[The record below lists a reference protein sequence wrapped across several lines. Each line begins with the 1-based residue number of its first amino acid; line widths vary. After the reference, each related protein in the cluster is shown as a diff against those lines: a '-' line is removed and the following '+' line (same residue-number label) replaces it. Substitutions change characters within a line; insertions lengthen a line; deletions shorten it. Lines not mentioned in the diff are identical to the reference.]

1 MKTILRAGLAII
13 LASMS
18 LSFASEARSEG
29 NVLYFILDASG
40 SMWERAGGKPR
51 IVIAKETLSNL
62 IEQTPAQIRAGV
74 TVYGHRRKGDCSDI
88 EEIVSLKNLD
98 PMAKFRAQE
107 RISSINAMGKTPIT
121 DSIQQTVDRLKG
133 EEGESTIVLI
143 SDGLESCGKDPCA
156 LTKKL
161 KSAGINFVMHVVG
174 FGLMDHQKKK
184 LACIADAGEGTFF
197 TADNASDLLEALTV
211 VKQSVVAQVKV
222 EPAPAPAPEPV
233 IQKVESS
240 STSIK
245 IKAKGPGTV
254 QLVPAPWVQ
263 EPRYWALSDVESGE
277 ILYKFAR
284 LGVTPQKV
292 PPGIYQLTWHQN
304 EHRAARVITG
314 QIVKVKS
321 GEVTEVPVATG
332 VVLKMPQW
340 VETPYWWG
348 LKPADQN
355 LKSVLHPQVWF
366 RDLPAQVVPAG
377 RYHLIWYQNEHRTT
391 PVDLG
396 TVDIQMDRL
405 NEITVATGLQLVK
418 ADWVPQIRRRWW
430 QLLDADGQ
438 VVLKVSNFEFKPQI
452 VPEGEYQLVYRQ
464 TKHGATDSPLG
475 TVIIKPGELAQFPV
489 NTGVGFS
496 YADGSEPPY
505 RVEFSR
511 LDDSGKVAT
520 AVKLA
525 KSWGPIPLQPGTYRV
540 DYQAARKGPV
550 MTIVDSFDLPAGVF
564 VEIEM

>member
-1 MKTILRAGLAII
+1 MRTIFRTGLVII

-18 LSFASEARSEG
+18 LSFASETRAEG

-98 PMAKFRAQE
+98 PMAKFRAKE

-143 SDGLESCGKDPCA
+143 SDGLESCGKNPCA

-184 LACIADAGEGTFF
+184 LACIADAGGGTFF
-197 TADNASDLLEALTV
+197 TADNASGLLEALTV

-222 EPAPAPAPEPV
+222 EPAPEPV
-233 IQKVESS
+233 VQKVESS

-254 QLVPAPWVQ
+254 KLLPAPWVE

-284 LGVTPQKV
+284 VGVTPQKV
-292 PPGIYQLTWHQN
+292 PPGTYQLMWHQN
-304 EHRAARVITG
+304 EHRSARVITG
-314 QIVKVKS
+314 QIVTVKS

-332 VVLKMPQW
+332 VRLTMPQW
-340 VETPYWWG
+340 VEIPYWWG
-348 LKPADQN
+348 LKAKVD
-355 LKSVLHPQVWF
+355 KSVLRPPVWF

-396 TVDIQMDRL
+396 VIDIKMDQL

-418 ADWVPQIRRRWW
+418 ADWVPEIRRRWW
-430 QLLDADGQ
+430 KLLNADGE

-452 VPEGEYQLVYRQ
+452 VPEGKYELVYRQ
-464 TKHGATDSPLG
+464 TKHGATDSSLG
-475 TVIIKPGELAQFPV
+475 TVIIKPNELAQFAV

-496 YADGSEPPY
+496 YADGTEPPY
-505 RVEFSR
+505 MVEFSR
-511 LDDSGKVAT
+511 LNEAGEVEVSVQLK
-520 AVKLA
+520 
-525 KSWGPIPLQPGTYRV
+525 KSWGPIPLQPGTYQV
-540 DYQAARKGPV
+540 NYQEVRKGPV

>member
-1 MKTILRAGLAII
+1 MRTIFRTGLVII

-18 LSFASEARSEG
+18 LSFASETRAEG

-62 IEQTPAQIRAGV
+62 IEQTPAQIRSGV

-156 LTKKL
+156 LTRKL

-222 EPAPAPAPEPV
+222 EPAPEPV
-233 IQKVESS
+233 VQKVESS

-254 QLVPAPWVQ
+254 KLLPAPWVE

-284 LGVTPQKV
+284 VGVTPQKV
-292 PPGIYQLTWHQN
+292 PPGTYQLMWHQN
-304 EHRAARVITG
+304 EHRSARVITG
-314 QIVKVKS
+314 QIVTVKS

-332 VVLKMPQW
+332 VRLTMPQW
-340 VETPYWWG
+340 VEIPYWWG
-348 LKPADQN
+348 LKAKVD
-355 LKSVLHPQVWF
+355 KSVLRPPVWF

-396 TVDIQMDRL
+396 VIDIKMDQL

-418 ADWVPQIRRRWW
+418 ADWVPEIRRRWW
-430 QLLDADGQ
+430 KLLNADGE

-452 VPEGEYQLVYRQ
+452 VPEGKYELVYRQ
-464 TKHGATDSPLG
+464 TKHGATDSSLG
-475 TVIIKPGELAQFPV
+475 TVIIKPNELAQFAV

-496 YADGSEPPY
+496 YADGTEPPY
-505 RVEFSR
+505 MVEFSR
-511 LDDSGKVAT
+511 LNEAGEVEVSVQLKKAGARY
-520 AVKLA
+520 LC
-525 KSWGPIPLQPGTYRV
+525 SQEPIR
-540 DYQAARKGPV
+540 
-550 MTIVDSFDLPAGVF
+550 
-564 VEIEM
+564 

>member
-1 MKTILRAGLAII
+1 MRTIFRTGLVII

-18 LSFASEARSEG
+18 LSFASETRAEG

-98 PMAKFRAQE
+98 PMAKFRAKE

-184 LACIADAGEGTFF
+184 LACIADAGGGTFF
-197 TADNASDLLEALTV
+197 TADNASGLLEALTV

-222 EPAPAPAPEPV
+222 EPAPEPV
-233 IQKVESS
+233 VQKVESS

-254 QLVPAPWVQ
+254 KLLPAPWVE

-284 LGVTPQKV
+284 VGVTPQKV
-292 PPGIYQLTWHQN
+292 PPGTYQLMWHQN
-304 EHRAARVITG
+304 EHRSARVITG
-314 QIVKVKS
+314 QIVTVKS

-332 VVLKMPQW
+332 VRLTMPQW
-340 VETPYWWG
+340 VEIPYWWG
-348 LKPADQN
+348 LKAKVD
-355 LKSVLHPQVWF
+355 KSVLRPPVWF

-396 TVDIQMDRL
+396 VIDIKMDQL

-418 ADWVPQIRRRWW
+418 ADWVPEIRRRWW
-430 QLLDADGQ
+430 KLLNADGE

-452 VPEGEYQLVYRQ
+452 VPEGKYELVYRQ
-464 TKHGATDSPLG
+464 TKHGATDSSLG
-475 TVIIKPGELAQFPV
+475 TVIIKPNELAQFAV

-496 YADGSEPPY
+496 YADGTEPPY
-505 RVEFSR
+505 MVEFSR
-511 LDDSGKVAT
+511 LNEAGEVEVSVQLK
-520 AVKLA
+520 
-525 KSWGPIPLQPGTYRV
+525 KSWGPIPLQPGTYQV
-540 DYQAARKGPV
+540 NYQEVRKGPV

>member
-1 MKTILRAGLAII
+1 MRTIFRAGLVII

-18 LSFASEARSEG
+18 LSFAPEARAEG

-88 EEIVSLKNLD
+88 EEIVALKNLD
-98 PMAKFRAQE
+98 PMAKFRAKE

-184 LACIADAGEGTFF
+184 LACIADAGGGTFF
-197 TADNASDLLEALTV
+197 TADNASGLLEALTV
-211 VKQSVVAQVKV
+211 VKQSVVSQVKIQPV
-222 EPAPAPAPEPV
+222 PEPAPEPV
-233 IQKVESS
+233 VQKVESS

-254 QLVPAPWVQ
+254 KLLPAPWV
-263 EPRYWALSDVESGE
+263 EDPRYWALSDVESGE
-277 ILYKFAR
+277 IVYKFAR

-292 PPGIYQLTWHQN
+292 PAGTYQLVWHQN

-314 QIVKVKS
+314 QIVTVKS
-321 GEVTEVPVATG
+321 GEVTEVPVTTG

-340 VETPYWWG
+340 VEIPYWWG
-348 LKPADQN
+348 LK
-355 LKSVLHPQVWF
+355 SVVDKPGRKPGVWF

-377 RYHLIWYQNEHRTT
+377 QYHLIWYQNEHRTT
-391 PVDLG
+391 PVNLG
-396 TVDIQMDRL
+396 VIDIQIDQL

-430 QLLDADGQ
+430 KLLDADGQ
-438 VVLKVSNFEFKPQI
+438 VALKVSNFEFKPQI

-464 TKHGATDSPLG
+464 TKHGATDSLLG
-475 TVIIKPGELAQFPV
+475 TVIIKSGELAQFAV

-496 YADGSEPPY
+496 YADGTEPPY

-511 LDDSGKVAT
+511 LDDSGEVT
-520 AVKLA
+520 TVVKLD

>member
-1 MKTILRAGLAII
+1 MRTIFRTGLVII
-13 LASMS
+13 LACMS
-18 LSFASEARSEG
+18 LSFASETRAEG

-62 IEQTPAQIRAGV
+62 IEQTPAQIRSGV

-156 LTKKL
+156 LTRKL

-222 EPAPAPAPEPV
+222 EPAPEPV
-233 IQKVESS
+233 VQKVESS

-254 QLVPAPWVQ
+254 KLLPAPWVE

-284 LGVTPQKV
+284 VGVTAQKV
-292 PPGIYQLTWHQN
+292 PPGTYQLMWHQN
-304 EHRAARVITG
+304 EHRSARVITG
-314 QIVKVKS
+314 QIVTVKS

-332 VVLKMPQW
+332 VRLTMPQW
-340 VETPYWWG
+340 VEIPYWWG
-348 LKPADQN
+348 LKAKVD
-355 LKSVLHPQVWF
+355 KSVLRPPVWF

-396 TVDIQMDRL
+396 VIDIKMDQL

-418 ADWVPQIRRRWW
+418 ADWVPEIRRRWW
-430 QLLDADGQ
+430 KLLNADGE

-452 VPEGEYQLVYRQ
+452 VPEGKYELVYRQ
-464 TKHGATDSPLG
+464 TKHGATDSSLG
-475 TVIIKPGELAQFPV
+475 TVIIKPNELAQFAV

-496 YADGSEPPY
+496 YADGTEPPY
-505 RVEFSR
+505 MVEFSR
-511 LDDSGKVAT
+511 LNEAGEVEVSVQLK
-520 AVKLA
+520 
-525 KSWGPIPLQPGTYRV
+525 KSWGPIPLQPGTYQV
-540 DYQAARKGPV
+540 NYQEVRKGPV

>member
-1 MKTILRAGLAII
+1 MRTIFRTGLVII

-18 LSFASEARSEG
+18 LSFASETRAEG

-62 IEQTPAQIRAGV
+62 IEQTPAQIRSGV

-156 LTKKL
+156 LTRKL

-222 EPAPAPAPEPV
+222 EPAPEPV
-233 IQKVESS
+233 VQKVESS

-254 QLVPAPWVQ
+254 KLLPAPWVE

-284 LGVTPQKV
+284 VGVTPQKV
-292 PPGIYQLTWHQN
+292 PPGTYQLMWHQN
-304 EHRAARVITG
+304 EHRSARVITG
-314 QIVKVKS
+314 QIVTVKS

-332 VVLKMPQW
+332 VRLTMPQW
-340 VETPYWWG
+340 VEIPYWWG
-348 LKPADQN
+348 LKAKVD
-355 LKSVLHPQVWF
+355 KSVLRPPVWF

-396 TVDIQMDRL
+396 VIDIKMDQL

-418 ADWVPQIRRRWW
+418 ADWVPEIRRRWW
-430 QLLDADGQ
+430 KLLNADGE

-452 VPEGEYQLVYRQ
+452 VPEGKYELVYRQ
-464 TKHGATDSPLG
+464 TKHGATDSSLG
-475 TVIIKPGELAQFPV
+475 TVIIKPNELAQFAV

-496 YADGSEPPY
+496 YADGTEPPY
-505 RVEFSR
+505 MVEFSR
-511 LDDSGKVAT
+511 LNEAGEVEVSVQLK
-520 AVKLA
+520 
-525 KSWGPIPLQPGTYRV
+525 KSWGPIPLQPGTYQV
-540 DYQAARKGPV
+540 NYQEVRKGPV
-550 MTIVDSFDLPAGVF
+550 MTIVDSFDLPAGGF

>member
-1 MKTILRAGLAII
+1 MRTIFRTGLVII

-18 LSFASEARSEG
+18 LSFASETRAEG

-98 PMAKFRAQE
+98 PMAKFRAKE

-156 LTKKL
+156 LTRKL

-222 EPAPAPAPEPV
+222 EPAPEPV
-233 IQKVESS
+233 VQKVESS

-254 QLVPAPWVQ
+254 KLLPAPWVE

-284 LGVTPQKV
+284 VGVTPQKV
-292 PPGIYQLTWHQN
+292 PPGTYQLMWHQN
-304 EHRAARVITG
+304 EHRSARVITG
-314 QIVKVKS
+314 QIVTVKS

-332 VVLKMPQW
+332 VRLTMPQW
-340 VETPYWWG
+340 VEIPYWWG
-348 LKPADQN
+348 LKAKVD
-355 LKSVLHPQVWF
+355 KSVLRPPVWF

-396 TVDIQMDRL
+396 VIDIKMDQL

-418 ADWVPQIRRRWW
+418 ADWVPEIRRRWW
-430 QLLDADGQ
+430 KRLNAGGE
-438 VVLKVSNFEFKPQI
+438 VVLKGSNLEFEPQI
-452 VPEGEYQLVYRQ
+452 VPEGKYELVYRQ
-464 TKHGATDSPLG
+464 TKHGATDSSLG
-475 TVIIKPGELAQFPV
+475 TVIIKPNELAQFAV

-496 YADGSEPPY
+496 YADGTEPPY
-505 RVEFSR
+505 MVEFSR
-511 LDDSGKVAT
+511 LNEAGEVEVSVQLK
-520 AVKLA
+520 
-525 KSWGPIPLQPGTYRV
+525 KSWGPIPLQPGTYQV
-540 DYQAARKGPV
+540 NYQEVRKGPV

>member
-1 MKTILRAGLAII
+1 MRTIFRTGLVII

-18 LSFASEARSEG
+18 LSFASETRAEG

-62 IEQTPAQIRAGV
+62 IEQTPAQIRSGV

-156 LTKKL
+156 LTRKL

-222 EPAPAPAPEPV
+222 EPAPEPV
-233 IQKVESS
+233 VQKVESS

-254 QLVPAPWVQ
+254 KLLPAPWVE

-284 LGVTPQKV
+284 VGVTPQKV
-292 PPGIYQLTWHQN
+292 PPGTYQLMWHQN
-304 EHRAARVITG
+304 EHRSARVITG
-314 QIVKVKS
+314 QIVTVKS

-332 VVLKMPQW
+332 VRLTMPQW
-340 VETPYWWG
+340 VEIPYWWG
-348 LKPADQN
+348 LKAKVD
-355 LKSVLHPQVWF
+355 KSVLRPPVWF

-396 TVDIQMDRL
+396 VIDIKMDQL

-418 ADWVPQIRRRWW
+418 ADWVPEIRRRWW
-430 QLLDADGQ
+430 KLLNADGE

-452 VPEGEYQLVYRQ
+452 VPEGKYELVYRQ
-464 TKHGATDSPLG
+464 TKHGATDSSLG
-475 TVIIKPGELAQFPV
+475 TVIIKPNELAQFAV

-496 YADGSEPPY
+496 YADGTEPPY
-505 RVEFSR
+505 MVEFSR
-511 LDDSGKVAT
+511 LNEAGEVEVSVQLK
-520 AVKLA
+520 
-525 KSWGPIPLQPGTYRV
+525 KSWGPIPLQPGTYQV
-540 DYQAARKGPV
+540 NYQEVRKGPV

>member
-1 MKTILRAGLAII
+1 MRTIFRTGLVII

-18 LSFASEARSEG
+18 LSFASETRAEG

-62 IEQTPAQIRAGV
+62 IEQTPAQIRSGV

-156 LTKKL
+156 LTRKL

-222 EPAPAPAPEPV
+222 EPAPEPV
-233 IQKVESS
+233 VQKVESS

-254 QLVPAPWVQ
+254 KLLPAPWVE

-292 PPGIYQLTWHQN
+292 PPGTYQLMWHQN
-304 EHRAARVITG
+304 EHRSARVITG
-314 QIVKVKS
+314 QIVTVKS

-332 VVLKMPQW
+332 VRLTMPQW
-340 VETPYWWG
+340 VEIPYWWG
-348 LKPADQN
+348 LKAKVD
-355 LKSVLHPQVWF
+355 KSVLRPPVWF

-396 TVDIQMDRL
+396 VIDIKMDQL

-418 ADWVPQIRRRWW
+418 ADWVPEIRRRWW
-430 QLLDADGQ
+430 KLLNADGE

-452 VPEGEYQLVYRQ
+452 VPEGKYELVYRQ
-464 TKHGATDSPLG
+464 TKHGATDSSLG
-475 TVIIKPGELAQFPV
+475 TVIIKPNELAQFAV

-496 YADGSEPPY
+496 YADGTEPPY
-505 RVEFSR
+505 MVEFSR
-511 LDDSGKVAT
+511 LNEAGEVEVSVQLK
-520 AVKLA
+520 
-525 KSWGPIPLQPGTYRV
+525 KSWGPIPLQPGTYQV
-540 DYQAARKGPV
+540 NYQEVRKGPV

>member
-1 MKTILRAGLAII
+1 MKARLFSVLSAILVVTAVLFAPS
-13 LASMS
+13 AS
-18 LSFASEARSEG
+18 AQG

-40 SMWERAGGKPR
+40 SMWERVEGEPR
-51 IVIAKETLSNL
+51 IVIAKETLSSL
-62 IEQTPAQIRAGV
+62 IEQTPAEIRTGITA
-74 TVYGHRRKGDCSDI
+74 YGHRRKFDCSDI
-88 EEIVSLKNLD
+88 EEIVPLKSLD
-98 PMAKFRAQE
+98 PMTKVRIQE
-107 RISSINAMGKTPIT
+107 RISSLNAVGKTPIT
-121 DSIQQTVDRLKG
+121 DSILQTVDRLKS

-156 LTKKL
+156 LTTEL

-174 FGLMDHQKKK
+174 FGLLKEQEQK
-184 LACIADAGEGTFF
+184 LACIAEAGGGEFF
-197 TADNASDLLEALTV
+197 TAGNAADLLDALTV
-211 VKQSVVAQVKV
+211 VKESVVEQVKV
-222 EPAPAPAPEPV
+222 EPAPEPV
-233 IQKVESS
+233 VQKVESS

-254 QLVPAPWVQ
+254 KLLPAPWVQ

-277 ILYKFAR
+277 ILYKFER
-284 LGVTPQKV
+284 QGVTPQKV
-292 PPGIYQLTWHQN
+292 PAGTYQLVWHQN
-304 EHRAARVITG
+304 EHRAAQVITE

-321 GEVTEVPVATG
+321 GEVVEVPVATG
-332 VVLKMPQW
+332 VRLNMPQW
-340 VETPYWWG
+340 VEIPYWWG
-348 LKPADQN
+348 LKAVDEKMDMRPG
-355 LKSVLHPQVWF
+355 VWF
-366 RDLPAQVVPAG
+366 RDLQAQVVSGG

-396 TVDIQMDRL
+396 VIDVQMDQL

-418 ADWVPQIRRRWW
+418 ADWVPEIRRRWW

-464 TKHGATDSPLG
+464 TKHGATDSPFG
-475 TVIIKPGELAQFPV
+475 AVTIRAGELTQFVV

-496 YADGSEPPY
+496 YADGTEPPY
-505 RVEFSR
+505 MVEFSR
-511 LDDSGKVAT
+511 LNEAGEVEVSVQLK
-520 AVKLA
+520 
-525 KSWGPIPLQPGTYRV
+525 KSWGPIPLQPGTYQV
-540 DYQAARKGPV
+540 NYQEVRKGPV

>member
-1 MKTILRAGLAII
+1 MRTIFRTGLVII

-18 LSFASEARSEG
+18 LSFASETRAEG

-62 IEQTPAQIRAGV
+62 IEQTPAQIRSGV

-156 LTKKL
+156 LTRKL

-222 EPAPAPAPEPV
+222 EPAPEPV
-233 IQKVESS
+233 VQKVESS

-254 QLVPAPWVQ
+254 KLLPAPWVE

-284 LGVTPQKV
+284 VGVTPQKV
-292 PPGIYQLTWHQN
+292 PPGTYQLMWHQN
-304 EHRAARVITG
+304 EHRSARVITG
-314 QIVKVKS
+314 QIVTVKS

-332 VVLKMPQW
+332 VRLTMPQW
-340 VETPYWWG
+340 VEIPYWWG
-348 LKPADQN
+348 LKAKVD
-355 LKSVLHPQVWF
+355 KSVLRPPVWF

-377 RYHLIWYQNEHRTT
+377 RYHLIWYQNEHRTA

-396 TVDIQMDRL
+396 VIGIKMDQL

-418 ADWVPQIRRRWW
+418 ADWVPEIRRRWW
-430 QLLDADGQ
+430 KLLNADGE

-452 VPEGEYQLVYRQ
+452 VPEGNYELVYRQ
-464 TKHGATDSPLG
+464 TKHGATDSSLG
-475 TVIIKPGELAQFPV
+475 TVIIKPNELAQFAV

-496 YADGSEPPY
+496 YADGTEPPY
-505 RVEFSR
+505 MVEFSR
-511 LDDSGKVAT
+511 LNEAGEVEVSVQLK
-520 AVKLA
+520 
-525 KSWGPIPLQPGTYRV
+525 KSWGPIPLQPGTYQV
-540 DYQAARKGPV
+540 NYQEVRKGPV

>member
-1 MKTILRAGLAII
+1 MKTILRAGLTII

-18 LSFASEARSEG
+18 LSFAAEARSEG

-62 IEQTPAQIRAGV
+62 IEQTPAEIRSGV

-156 LTKKL
+156 LTRKL

-222 EPAPAPAPEPV
+222 EPAPEPV
-233 IQKVESS
+233 VQKVESS

-254 QLVPAPWVQ
+254 KLLPAPWVE

-292 PPGIYQLTWHQN
+292 PPGTYQLMWHQN
-304 EHRAARVITG
+304 EHRSARVITG
-314 QIVKVKS
+314 QIVTVKS

-332 VVLKMPQW
+332 VRLTMPQW
-340 VETPYWWG
+340 VEIPYWWG
-348 LKPADQN
+348 LKAKVD
-355 LKSVLHPQVWF
+355 KSVLRPPVWF

-396 TVDIQMDRL
+396 VINIKMDQL

-418 ADWVPQIRRRWW
+418 ADWVPEIRRRWW
-430 QLLDADGQ
+430 KLLNADGE

-452 VPEGEYQLVYRQ
+452 VPEGKYELVYRQ
-464 TKHGATDSPLG
+464 TKHGATDSSLG
-475 TVIIKPGELAQFPV
+475 TVIIKPNELAQFAV

-496 YADGSEPPY
+496 YADGTEPPY
-505 RVEFSR
+505 SVEFSR
-511 LDDSGKVAT
+511 LDDAGAT
-520 AVKLA
+520 AAVVKLD

-540 DYQAARKGPV
+540 DFQAARNGPV
-550 MTIVDSFDLPAGVF
+550 MTIVDSLDLPAGVF

>member
-1 MKTILRAGLAII
+1 MRTIFRTGLVII

-18 LSFASEARSEG
+18 LSFASETRAEG

-98 PMAKFRAQE
+98 PMAKFRAKE

-156 LTKKL
+156 LTRKL

-222 EPAPAPAPEPV
+222 EPAPEPV
-233 IQKVESS
+233 VQKVESS

-254 QLVPAPWVQ
+254 KLLPAPWVE

-284 LGVTPQKV
+284 VGVTPQKV
-292 PPGIYQLTWHQN
+292 PPGTYQLMWHQN
-304 EHRAARVITG
+304 EHRSARVITG
-314 QIVKVKS
+314 QIVTVKS

-332 VVLKMPQW
+332 VRLTMPQW
-340 VETPYWWG
+340 VEIPYWWG
-348 LKPADQN
+348 LKAKVD
-355 LKSVLHPQVWF
+355 KSVLRPPVWF

-396 TVDIQMDRL
+396 VIDIKMDQL

-418 ADWVPQIRRRWW
+418 ADWVPEIRRRWW
-430 QLLDADGQ
+430 KLLNADGE

-452 VPEGEYQLVYRQ
+452 VPEGKYELVYRQ
-464 TKHGATDSPLG
+464 TKHGATDSSLG
-475 TVIIKPGELAQFPV
+475 TVIIKPNELAQFAV

-496 YADGSEPPY
+496 YADGTEPPY
-505 RVEFSR
+505 MVEFSR
-511 LDDSGKVAT
+511 LNEAGEVEVSVQLK
-520 AVKLA
+520 
-525 KSWGPIPLQPGTYRV
+525 KSWGPIPLQPGTYQV
-540 DYQAARKGPV
+540 NYQEVRKGPV

>member
-1 MKTILRAGLAII
+1 MNAII
-13 LASMS
+13 RLISVV
-18 LSFASEARSEG
+18 SFLGLLFTGVTARAEG

-40 SMWERAGGKPR
+40 SMWERVEGKPR
-51 IVIAKETLSNL
+51 IVIAKETLSSL
-62 IEQTPAQIRAGV
+62 IEQTPAEIRTGITA
-74 TVYGHRRKGDCSDI
+74 YGHRRKFDCSDI
-88 EEIVSLKNLD
+88 QEIVPLKNLD
-98 PMAKFRAQE
+98 PMTKFQIQE
-107 RISSINAMGKTPIT
+107 RISSLNAVGKTPIT
-121 DSIQQTVDRLKG
+121 DSIQQTVDRLKS

-156 LTKKL
+156 LTTEL
-161 KSAGINFVMHVVG
+161 KSSGINFVMHVVG
-174 FGLMDHQKKK
+174 FGLLKEQEQK
-184 LACIADAGEGTFF
+184 LACIAEAGGGEFF
-197 TADNASDLLEALTV
+197 TASNAADLLDALTV
-211 VKQSVVAQVKV
+211 VKESVVEQVKV
-222 EPAPAPAPEPV
+222 EPAPEPV
-233 IQKVESS
+233 VQKAESS

-254 QLVPAPWVQ
+254 KLLPAPWVQ

-292 PPGIYQLTWHQN
+292 PPGTYKLMWHQN
-304 EHRAARVITG
+304 EHRSARVITG
-314 QIVKVKS
+314 QIVTVKS

-332 VVLKMPQW
+332 VRLTMPQW
-340 VETPYWWG
+340 VEIPYWWG
-348 LKPADQN
+348 LKAKVD
-355 LKSVLHPQVWF
+355 KSVLRPPVWF

-396 TVDIQMDRL
+396 VIDIKMDQL

-418 ADWVPQIRRRWW
+418 ADWVPEIRRRWW
-430 QLLDADGQ
+430 KLLNADGE

-452 VPEGEYQLVYRQ
+452 VPEGKYELVYRQ
-464 TKHGATDSPLG
+464 TKHGATDSSLG
-475 TVIIKPGELAQFPV
+475 TVIIKSNELAQFAV

-496 YADGSEPPY
+496 YADGTEPPY
-505 RVEFSR
+505 SVEFSR
-511 LDDSGKVAT
+511 LDDAGAT
-520 AVKLA
+520 AAVVKLD

-540 DYQAARKGPV
+540 DFQAARNGPV

>member
-13 LASMS
+13 LAGMS

-88 EEIVSLKNLD
+88 EEIVPLKNLD
-98 PMAKFRAQE
+98 PMAKFRATE

-133 EEGESTIVLI
+133 EEGETTIVLI

-156 LTKKL
+156 LTREL

-197 TADNASDLLEALTV
+197 TADNASDLLQALTV
-211 VKQSVVAQVKV
+211 VKQSVVAQVKI
-222 EPAPAPAPEPV
+222 EAAPVPAPEPV

-284 LGVTPQKV
+284 LGVAPQKV
-292 PPGIYQLTWHQN
+292 PAGTYQLVWHQN
-304 EHRAARVITG
+304 EHRASHVITG
-314 QIVKVKS
+314 QIVTVKS

-340 VETPYWWG
+340 VEIPYWWG
-348 LKPADQN
+348 LKAKVD
-355 LKSVLHPQVWF
+355 KSVLRPPVWF

-396 TVDIQMDRL
+396 VIDIKMDQL

-418 ADWVPQIRRRWW
+418 ADWVPEIRRRWW
-430 QLLDADGQ
+430 QLLDAKGQ
-438 VVLKVSNFEFKPQI
+438 VVLKVSDFEFEPQI
-452 VPEGEYQLVYRQ
+452 VPPGEYQLIYRQ
-464 TKHGATDSPLG
+464 TKHGATDSPFG
-475 TVIIKPGELAQFPV
+475 AVTIKAGQLTQFAV

-496 YADGSEPPY
+496 YADGAEPPY
-505 RVEFSR
+505 RVEFLR
-511 LDDSGKVAT
+511 LNEAGEVVVS
-520 AVKLA
+520 VKLK
-525 KSWGPIPLQPGTYRV
+525 KSWGPIPLQAGTYRV
-540 DYQAARKGPV
+540 DYQAARKGPL

>member
-1 MKTILRAGLAII
+1 MRTIFRTGLVII

-18 LSFASEARSEG
+18 LSFASETRAEG

-98 PMAKFRAQE
+98 PMAKFRAKE

-156 LTKKL
+156 LTRKL

-184 LACIADAGEGTFF
+184 LACIADAGGGTFF
-197 TADNASDLLEALTV
+197 TADNASGLLEALTV

-222 EPAPAPAPEPV
+222 EPAPEPV
-233 IQKVESS
+233 VQKVESS

-254 QLVPAPWVQ
+254 KLLPAPWVE

-284 LGVTPQKV
+284 VGVTPQKV
-292 PPGIYQLTWHQN
+292 PPGTYQLMWHQN
-304 EHRAARVITG
+304 EHRSARVITG
-314 QIVKVKS
+314 QIVTVKS

-332 VVLKMPQW
+332 VRLTMPQW
-340 VETPYWWG
+340 VEIPYWWG
-348 LKPADQN
+348 LKAKVD
-355 LKSVLHPQVWF
+355 KSVLRPPVWF

-396 TVDIQMDRL
+396 VIDIKMDQL

-418 ADWVPQIRRRWW
+418 ADWVPEIRRRWW
-430 QLLDADGQ
+430 KLLNADGE

-452 VPEGEYQLVYRQ
+452 VPEGKYELVYRQ
-464 TKHGATDSPLG
+464 TKHGATDSSLG
-475 TVIIKPGELAQFPV
+475 TVIIKPNELAQFAV

-496 YADGSEPPY
+496 YADGTEPPY
-505 RVEFSR
+505 MVEFSR
-511 LDDSGKVAT
+511 LNEAGEVEVSVQLK
-520 AVKLA
+520 
-525 KSWGPIPLQPGTYRV
+525 KSWGPIPLQPGTYQV
-540 DYQAARKGPV
+540 NYQEVRKGPV

>member
-1 MKTILRAGLAII
+1 MRTIFRTGLVII

-18 LSFASEARSEG
+18 LSFASETRAEG

-156 LTKKL
+156 LTRKL

-222 EPAPAPAPEPV
+222 EPAPEPV
-233 IQKVESS
+233 VQKVESS

-254 QLVPAPWVQ
+254 KLLPAPWVE

-284 LGVTPQKV
+284 VGVTPQKV
-292 PPGIYQLTWHQN
+292 PPGTYQLMWHQN
-304 EHRAARVITG
+304 EHRSARVITG
-314 QIVKVKS
+314 QIVTVKS

-332 VVLKMPQW
+332 VRLTMPQW
-340 VETPYWWG
+340 VEIPYWWG
-348 LKPADQN
+348 LKAKVD
-355 LKSVLHPQVWF
+355 KSVLRPPVWF

-396 TVDIQMDRL
+396 VIDIKMDQL

-418 ADWVPQIRRRWW
+418 ADWVPEIRRRWW
-430 QLLDADGQ
+430 KLLNADGE

-452 VPEGEYQLVYRQ
+452 VPEGKYELVYRQ
-464 TKHGATDSPLG
+464 TKHGATDSSLG
-475 TVIIKPGELAQFPV
+475 TVIIKPNELAQFAV

-496 YADGSEPPY
+496 YADGTEPPY
-505 RVEFSR
+505 MVEFSR
-511 LDDSGKVAT
+511 LNEAGEVEVSVQLK
-520 AVKLA
+520 
-525 KSWGPIPLQPGTYRV
+525 KSWGPIPLQPGTYQV
-540 DYQAARKGPV
+540 NYQEVRKGPV

>member
-1 MKTILRAGLAII
+1 MRTIFRTGLVII

-18 LSFASEARSEG
+18 LSFASETRAEG

-40 SMWERAGGKPR
+40 SMWERAGGTPR

-62 IEQTPAQIRAGV
+62 IEQTPAQIRSGV

-156 LTKKL
+156 LTRKL

-222 EPAPAPAPEPV
+222 EPAPEPV
-233 IQKVESS
+233 VQKVESS

-254 QLVPAPWVQ
+254 KLLPAPWVE

-284 LGVTPQKV
+284 VGVTPQKV
-292 PPGIYQLTWHQN
+292 PPGTYQLMWHQN
-304 EHRAARVITG
+304 EHRSARVITG
-314 QIVKVKS
+314 QIVTVKS

-332 VVLKMPQW
+332 VRLTMPQW
-340 VETPYWWG
+340 VEIPYWWG
-348 LKPADQN
+348 LKAKVD
-355 LKSVLHPQVWF
+355 KSVLRPPVWF

-396 TVDIQMDRL
+396 VIDIKMDQL

-418 ADWVPQIRRRWW
+418 ADWVPEIRRRWW
-430 QLLDADGQ
+430 KLLNADGE

-452 VPEGEYQLVYRQ
+452 VPEGKYELVYRQ
-464 TKHGATDSPLG
+464 TKHGATDSSLG
-475 TVIIKPGELAQFPV
+475 TVIIKPNELAQFAV

-496 YADGSEPPY
+496 YADGTEPPY
-505 RVEFSR
+505 MVEFSR
-511 LDDSGKVAT
+511 LNEAGEVEVSVQLK
-520 AVKLA
+520 
-525 KSWGPIPLQPGTYRV
+525 KSWGPIPLQPGTYQV
-540 DYQAARKGPV
+540 NYQEVRKGPV

>member
-1 MKTILRAGLAII
+1 MRTIFRTGLVII

-18 LSFASEARSEG
+18 LSFASEARAEG

-98 PMAKFRAQE
+98 PMAKFRAKE

-222 EPAPAPAPEPV
+222 EPAPEPV
-233 IQKVESS
+233 VQKVESS

-254 QLVPAPWVQ
+254 KLLPAPWVE

-284 LGVTPQKV
+284 VGVTPQKV
-292 PPGIYQLTWHQN
+292 PPGTYQLMWHQN
-304 EHRAARVITG
+304 EHRSARVITG
-314 QIVKVKS
+314 QIVTVKS

-332 VVLKMPQW
+332 VRLTMPQW
-340 VETPYWWG
+340 VEIPYWWG
-348 LKPADQN
+348 LKAKVD
-355 LKSVLHPQVWF
+355 KSVLRPPVWF

-396 TVDIQMDRL
+396 VIDIKMDQL

-418 ADWVPQIRRRWW
+418 ADWVPEIRRRWW
-430 QLLDADGQ
+430 KLLNADGE

-452 VPEGEYQLVYRQ
+452 VPEGKYELVYRQ
-464 TKHGATDSPLG
+464 TKHGATDSSLG
-475 TVIIKPGELAQFPV
+475 TVIIKPNELAQFAV

-496 YADGSEPPY
+496 YADGTEPPY
-505 RVEFSR
+505 MVEFSR
-511 LDDSGKVAT
+511 LNEAGEVEVSVQLK
-520 AVKLA
+520 
-525 KSWGPIPLQPGTYRV
+525 KSWGPIPLQPGTYQV
-540 DYQAARKGPV
+540 NYQEVRKGPV

>member
-1 MKTILRAGLAII
+1 MRTIFRTGLVII

-18 LSFASEARSEG
+18 LSFASETRAEG

-62 IEQTPAQIRAGV
+62 IEQTPAQIRSGV

-156 LTKKL
+156 LTRKL

-184 LACIADAGEGTFF
+184 LACIADAGGGTFF

-222 EPAPAPAPEPV
+222 EPAPEPV
-233 IQKVESS
+233 VQKVESS

-254 QLVPAPWVQ
+254 KLLPAPWVE

-284 LGVTPQKV
+284 VGVTPQKV
-292 PPGIYQLTWHQN
+292 PPGTYQLMWHQN
-304 EHRAARVITG
+304 EHRSARVITG
-314 QIVKVKS
+314 QIVTVKS

-332 VVLKMPQW
+332 VRLTMPQW
-340 VETPYWWG
+340 VEIPYWWG
-348 LKPADQN
+348 LKAKVD
-355 LKSVLHPQVWF
+355 KSVLRPPVWF

-396 TVDIQMDRL
+396 VIDIKMDQL

-418 ADWVPQIRRRWW
+418 ADWVPEIRRRWW
-430 QLLDADGQ
+430 KLLNADGE

-452 VPEGEYQLVYRQ
+452 VPEGKYELVYRQ
-464 TKHGATDSPLG
+464 TKHGATDSSLG
-475 TVIIKPGELAQFPV
+475 TVIIKPNELAQFAV

-496 YADGSEPPY
+496 YADGTEPPY
-505 RVEFSR
+505 MVEFSR
-511 LDDSGKVAT
+511 LNEAGEVEVSVQLK
-520 AVKLA
+520 
-525 KSWGPIPLQPGTYRV
+525 KSWGPIPLQPGTYQV
-540 DYQAARKGPV
+540 NYQEVRKGPV